1 MSRKKKNPFQKLLSN
16 AGKALK
22 QAAPVASMLASTGV
36 LGPGAMML
44 NSTINKF
51 VAPPSAQ
58 AAPPA
63 VNLAGYM
70 DPGFTDA
77 PAPATAAAR
86 PFGLSPMVLVGI
98 IAAAILMLFL
108 LMR

>member
-1 MSRKKKNPFQKLLSN
+1 MARKKKNPFQKLLSN

-22 QAAPVASMLASTGV
+22 NAAPVASMLATSGV
-36 LGPGAMML
+36 LGPGAMAL

-51 VAPPSAQ
+51 IAPPSAQ

-63 VNLAGYM
+63 VNLTGYM
-70 DPGFTDA
+70 DPGFTEG
-77 PAPATAAAR
+77 PAPAVAASR

-98 IAAAILMLFL
+98 IAAAVLMLFL